1 MNTTVTTLALAA
13 LAAIVSVGQA
23 SATESRYRD
32 RDGYYR
38 TNPPPSVV
46 RERQRHKHTFD
57 ETQYYER
64 LSEQIPFGTAAWWR
78 QKQLENPD
86 R

>member
-1 MNTTVTTLALAA
+1 MKATAIALALALLA
-13 LAAIVSVGQA
+13 LSIGW
-23 SATESRYRD
+23 ATAQESRYRD

-38 TNPPPSVV
+38 TNPPPSVI